1 MRLWEIFGQLTHC
14 AYKKADAQ
22 KPFLVLCLALSTTF
36 LRMLGFPFQSSIR
49 TKIILYI
56 LRGKIIP
63 WRLKCSSFAIF
74 LLLNRLFMS
83 SLVTNR
89 SHFLA
94 SCSTAPSS
102 SFSNPSPWSPIAKET
117 SPKNLPSRHGCPLP
131 SKRSF
136 QRENWKRHLWSKSTL
151 RPKTDFRLLPQ
162 CVAVMYLHLWM
173 SVAIC
178 SRRELVPQGGVG
190 LWEICGAFIQAK
202 AEFVQHLGRKD
213 FRQKLA
219 VNDALHLCVDNFSA
233 FLQKSESK
241 GNVTFVT
248 FLRKS
253 SWRSSEASSG
263 DDGLILV
270 MRSKCSEKRWACI
283 EFMT

>member
-1 MRLWEIFGQLTHC
+1 
-14 AYKKADAQ
+14 
-22 KPFLVLCLALSTTF
+22 
-36 LRMLGFPFQSSIR
+36 
-49 TKIILYI
+49 
-56 LRGKIIP
+56 
-63 WRLKCSSFAIF
+63 
-74 LLLNRLFMS
+74 
-83 SLVTNR
+83 
-89 SHFLA
+89 
-94 SCSTAPSS
+94 
-102 SFSNPSPWSPIAKET
+102 
-117 SPKNLPSRHGCPLP
+117 
-131 SKRSF
+131 
-136 QRENWKRHLWSKSTL
+136 
-151 RPKTDFRLLPQ
+151 
-162 CVAVMYLHLWM
+162 M

>member
-1 MRLWEIFGQLTHC
+1 MRNLWATNT
-14 AYKKADAQ
+14 
-22 KPFLVLCLALSTTF
+22 LCLQEGRCTKALLGPVSGTF
-36 LRMLGFPFQSSIR
+36 NNISKDARISLSKLYQNENHP
-49 TKIILYI
+49 LYI
-56 LRGKIIP
+56 GKIIP

-151 RPKTDFRLLPQ
+151 RPKADFRLLPQ

-248 FLRKS
+248 FLRRKS
-253 SWRSSEASSG
+253 SWRSSEAS
-263 DDGLILV
+263 
-270 MRSKCSEKRWACI
+270 
-283 EFMT
+283 